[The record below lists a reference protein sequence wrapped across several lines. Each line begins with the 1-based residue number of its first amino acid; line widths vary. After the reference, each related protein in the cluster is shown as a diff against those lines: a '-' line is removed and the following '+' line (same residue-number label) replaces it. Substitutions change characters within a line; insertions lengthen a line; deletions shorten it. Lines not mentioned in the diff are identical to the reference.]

1 MSNLQILPTFLDH
14 PPLQNFEFE
23 ILSIKLQVQILRGKG
38 SFLNSTDIIIL
49 KPYTYLHHDYHYRE
63 SSPTHNTPPPP
74 LTPTECYHTPLL
86 PIHYHHY
93 CSYCNILI
101 FKYDHPNDGNLN

>member
-1 MSNLQILPTFLDH
+1 MSNLQILPTFSGH

-49 KPYTYLHHDYHYRE
+49 KPYTF
-63 SSPTHNTPPPP
+63 TP
-74 LTPTECYHTPLL
+74 
-86 PIHYHHY
+86 
-93 CSYCNILI
+93 
-101 FKYDHPNDGNLN
+101 